1 MPEIN
6 IVFFQDD
13 DNHVPVLNWIL
24 SLNPKVQTKCLAR
37 IQRLQQRGHE
47 LRRPEAD
54 YLRDDIYELR
64 VSHLRVN
71 YRIIY
76 FFHERTAAILAH
88 GIVKEDKVPPQE
100 IERAI
105 ERKLKFQQ
113 NPDRYTSQGEV

>member
-13 DNHVPVLNWIL
+13 SNAAPVLDWIL
-24 SLNPKVQTKCLAR
+24 SLDPKVQTKCLAR
-37 IQRLQQRGHE
+37 IQRLQQQGHE

-54 YLRDDIYELR
+54 YLRDEIYELR
-64 VSHLRVN
+64 VSHLRTN
-71 YRIIY
+71 YRILY
-76 FFHERTAAILAH
+76 FFHERTAAVLAH
-88 GIVKEDKVPPQE
+88 GIVKERQVLPQE

-113 NPDRYTSQGEV
+113 NPDRYTSQCEV